1 MVKEIELLPE
11 VTKSL
16 TNFDPTKFRPDW
28 KASGRRWRVDKAAK
42 LQYATKG
49 LVEKDLFRV
58 PKVPSGMY
66 FHHCINIF
74 DDSASTFLTILHQHF
89 LRFCINISD
98 DSASTFLTILA
109 L

>member
-49 LVEKDLFRV
+49 LVEKDIFRV

-66 FHHCINIF
+66 FHHRINIF

-89 LRFCINISD
+89 
-98 DSASTFLTILA
+98 
-109 L
+109 